1 MIPVSQ
7 GKPYAGNPHVRF
19 EEGASAQAAPRRSA
33 LLHRIRVM
41 AVVFCCMLTALF
53 VMAIANM
60 GGGIN
65 MSNVATE
72 FARFAD
78 CDLSKK
84 IVEQD
89 INIDV
94 RELVRMSFNNISRE
108 AMTVLMLHPLFPQ
121 ERRNELIIQGMDGFY
136 LDNATLRNTITTED
150 ARAFIKSDF
159 VTESELDQ
167 LLECG
172 ICNDEMRTLVMERK
186 QRLLS
191 YRLRRRINNL
201 LGRGTD

>member
-1 MIPVSQ
+1 M
-7 GKPYAGNPHVRF
+7 
-19 EEGASAQAAPRRSA
+19 
-33 LLHRIRVM
+33 RIHVM

-150 ARAFIKSDF
+150 AMVFIKSDF

-167 LLECG
+167 LLECD

-191 YRLRRRINNL
+191 CRLRRMINNL
-201 LGRGTD
+201 LGRATD

>member
-1 MIPVSQ
+1 M
-7 GKPYAGNPHVRF
+7 
-19 EEGASAQAAPRRSA
+19 
-33 LLHRIRVM
+33 RIHVM

-108 AMTVLMLHPLFPQ
+108 AMTVF
-121 ERRNELIIQGMDGFY
+121 
-136 LDNATLRNTITTED
+136 
-150 ARAFIKSDF
+150 
-159 VTESELDQ
+159 
-167 LLECG
+167 
-172 ICNDEMRTLVMERK
+172 
-186 QRLLS
+186 
-191 YRLRRRINNL
+191 
-201 LGRGTD
+201 

>member
-1 MIPVSQ
+1 M
-7 GKPYAGNPHVRF
+7 
-19 EEGASAQAAPRRSA
+19 
-33 LLHRIRVM
+33 RIHVM

-65 MSNVATE
+65 MPKVAAE

-121 ERRNELIIQGMDGFY
+121 ERRNELIIQGKDGFY
-136 LDNATLRNTITTED
+136 LGNAILRNKITTED
-150 ARAFIKSDF
+150 AMAFIESDF
-159 VTESELDQ
+159 VTESDLDR

-191 YRLRRRINNL
+191 YRLRRMINNL
-201 LGRGTD
+201 LGRATD

>member
-1 MIPVSQ
+1 M
-7 GKPYAGNPHVRF
+7 
-19 EEGASAQAAPRRSA
+19 
-33 LLHRIRVM
+33 RIHVM

-108 AMTVLMLHPLFPQ
+108 AMTLLMLHPLFPQ
-121 ERRNELIIQGMDGFY
+121 ERRNELIIQGMDVF
-136 LDNATLRNTITTED
+136 
-150 ARAFIKSDF
+150 
-159 VTESELDQ
+159 Q
-167 LLECG
+167 L
-172 ICNDEMRTLVMERK
+172 
-186 QRLLS
+186 
-191 YRLRRRINNL
+191 
-201 LGRGTD
+201 